1 MWGWITKPFT
11 VAGRAI
17 KKAGGWAKRNWKK
30 VSVLALLGATAFF
43 TFGASL
49 GLTAGWGAKVGA
61 LVSKMGLGG
70 KIGNIVAGAITQSGT
85 GALLG
90 GAVGAVTGQ
99 GFMQGATAGAL
110 TGAVTGGAMGAF
122 QPSAAAGVRPTGT
135 TAPTTATDSAVLESH
150 SMFNAGSRPVASTYG
165 AGAGAAAA
173 APAGAAAATDVA
185 RQTGFGRI
193 WNAVIGSGGVGPILQ
208 GVGQGLAAGAAAK
221 ERRGEEDR
229 RRSSYDII
237 MESIK
242 PMEWTRQGNSIMGSV
257 GQ

>member
-1 MWGWITKPFT
+1 MWGWITKPYR
-11 VAGRAI
+11 VVGRAL
-17 KKAGGWAKRNWKK
+17 KKAGGFVKRHWKK
-30 VSVLALLGATAFF
+30 ISVLALLGATAFF

-70 KIGNIVAGAITQSGT
+70 KLGSIVAGAITQSGT

-90 GAVGAVTGQ
+90 GAVGAATGQ
-99 GFMQGATAGAL
+99 GFMKGATAGAL
-110 TGAVTGGAMGAF
+110 TGAITGGAMGAF
-122 QPSAAAGVRPTGT
+122 APSAAAGVRPTGT
-135 TAPTTATDSAVLESH
+135 TAAATDSTAIPSS

-165 AGAGAAAA
+165 AGAGAAAAA

-242 PMEWTRQGNSIMGSV
+242 PMEWKRQGNSIMGSV
-257 GQ
+257 G